1 MEKKIIRIG
10 QASIPGSQAGTVYS
24 GGGIAPTLSAGCH
37 GYAMGYVVRKYGKHQ
52 GNRGSIRLSMGQTV
66 SSAAQSN

>member
-24 GGGIAPTLSAGCH
+24 GGGIAPTLSAGTH

-52 GNRGSIRLSMGQTV
+52 GNRGGYQVVNGANSFI
-66 SSAAQSN
+66 SSTE